1 MYYISCFADEISPE
15 LSEQVQFMNENGIKY
30 VEFRS
35 VWDKNVSD
43 LTDDEVETV
52 KAQFFAA
59 GIKVSSIGSPIGK
72 INIDDDFNT
81 HLAKFK
87 RVVEIAVKL
96 GALYIRIFSFY
107 MKKDDYNAYEQT
119 VIDRLKAMLQI
130 SKQYGICLLHENEAG
145 IYGEP
150 SLNCKRLF
158 DSIESNRFRAVF
170 DPSNFVAAGED
181 TLSSFQNLKA
191 YIEYMHI
198 KDSLRAT
205 GEIVAAGKGD
215 GRIKELLHELQN
227 KDGMFLSLEPHLSA
241 AGQFRG
247 FTGSKLF
254 KEDLEAL
261 KQMLDLLKIS
271 YE

>member
-15 LSEQVQFMNENGIKY
+15 LNEQVQFMNTNGIKF

-43 LTDDEVETV
+43 LTDGEVETV
-52 KAQFFAA
+52 KAQFSAA

-72 INIDDDFNT
+72 IAITDDFNA
-81 HLAKFK
+81 HLLKFK
-87 RVVEIAVKL
+87 RVAEIAKIL
-96 GALYIRIFSFY
+96 EAPYIRIFSFY
-107 MKKDDYNAYEQT
+107 MKKDDYNSYEQT
-119 VIDRLKAMLQI
+119 VIDRLKVMLQI
-130 SKQYGICLLHENEAG
+130 AIQYGICLLHENEAG
-145 IYGEP
+145 IYGES
-150 SLNCKRLF
+150 SLNCKKLF
-158 DSIESNRFRAVF
+158 HGIESKQFRAVF

-181 TLSSFQNLKA
+181 TLGSYQNMKA

-198 KDSLRAT
+198 KDSLRTT

-215 GRIKELLHELQN
+215 GRIKELLYELQG
-227 KDGMFLSLEPHLSA
+227 KDAMFLSLEPHLSY

-261 KQMLDLLKIS
+261 KQMLDKLKTS